1 MFLENSPSSKHT
13 SIEFKER
20 EHVMNTANRFDMET
34 IARQRQ
40 AEIEQYI
47 QQAAQIRNAS
57 SLRQL
62 AASSPQWK
70 FGIASFSILSLIAL
84 LIIVYLH

>member
-1 MFLENSPSSKHT
+1 MKSGKN
-13 SIEFKER
+13 I
-20 EHVMNTANRFDMET
+20 MNTSNRFDMET

-57 SLRQL
+57 SPRQF
-62 AASSPQWK
+62 APSSPRWK